1 MIMKKVIEE
10 SFLNEVLNLIESGV
24 YQVPYKEV
32 TEIIDRL
39 MDLRESREDELK
51 AEVQELRE
59 MLLSLDKEEK

>member
-1 MIMKKVIEE
+1 MKKVIEE

>member
-1 MIMKKVIEE
+1 MKKVIEE

-59 MLLSLDKEEK
+59 MLLSQDKEEL

>member
-10 SFLNEVLNLIESGV
+10 SFVNEVLNLIESGV

-51 AEVQELRE
+51 AEVQELSE

>member
-1 MIMKKVIEE
+1 MKKVIEE

-39 MDLRESREDELK
+39 MDLRNSEEE
-51 AEVQELRE
+51 ELRE
-59 MLLSLDKEEK
+59 MLLSQDKEEL

>member
-1 MIMKKVIEE
+1 MKKVIEE
-10 SFLNEVLNLIESGV
+10 SFVNEVLNLIESGV

>member
-1 MIMKKVIEE
+1 MKKVIEE

-39 MDLRESREDELK
+39 MDLRNSEEE
-51 AEVQELRE
+51 ELRE

>member
-1 MIMKKVIEE
+1 MKKVIEE

-51 AEVQELRE
+51 AEVQELSE

>member
-10 SFLNEVLNLIESGV
+10 SFVNEVLNLIESGV

-39 MDLRESREDELK
+39 MDLRNSEEE
-51 AEVQELRE
+51 ELRE

>member
-1 MIMKKVIEE
+1 MKKVIEE
-10 SFLNEVLNLIESGV
+10 SFVNEVLNLIESGV

-39 MDLRESREDELK
+39 MDLRNSEEE
-51 AEVQELRE
+51 ELRE

>member
-1 MIMKKVIEE
+1 MKKVIEE
-10 SFLNEVLNLIESGV
+10 SFVNEVLNLIESGV

-51 AEVQELRE
+51 AEVQELSE

>member
-1 MIMKKVIEE
+1 MKKVIEE
-10 SFLNEVLNLIESGV
+10 SFVNEVLNLIESGV

-59 MLLSLDKEEK
+59 MLLSQDKEEK